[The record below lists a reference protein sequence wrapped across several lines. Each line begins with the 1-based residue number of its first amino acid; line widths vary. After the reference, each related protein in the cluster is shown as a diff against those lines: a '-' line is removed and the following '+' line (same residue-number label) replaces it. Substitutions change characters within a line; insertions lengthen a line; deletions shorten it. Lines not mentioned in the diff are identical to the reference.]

1 MSKVLF
7 LTGGSGLL
15 SVNWAIKLRS
25 QYRIILGLH
34 ERVLAIDQTISY
46 KLNLDE
52 VDEIVDF
59 LKVNNVFYAVNTAGL
74 TNVETCEI
82 NNELAYQINV
92 KIAENMA
99 IACSLV
105 GVKLVHIS
113 TDHLFSGDRSNLDE
127 TENPNPINVY
137 GKSKATAEQLVLKRN
152 PQALIIRTNFFGWGT
167 KYRASFS
174 DMIIK
179 SLRAK
184 KNITLYDDVFYCPI
198 LIETLVKIVEELVAK
213 KAKGI
218 FNVVGNT
225 RLSKYDF
232 GIKLSELFNL
242 DKRYISRGKY
252 LHSSNLVSRPLD
264 MSLSNK
270 KLKAFLGKDI
280 NTLDEQLLKL
290 LEQENSCIANE
301 IYNL

>member
-1 MSKVLF
+1 MSKVIF

-15 SVNWAIKLRS
+15 SVNWAITLRN
-25 QYRIILGLH
+25 QYGIILGLH
-34 ERVLAIDQTISY
+34 ERNISIDKTISF
-46 KLNLDE
+46 KLNLNE
-52 VDEIVDF
+52 VDEIINF
-59 LKVNNVFYAVNTAGL
+59 LKVNNVIYAVNTAGL
-74 TNVETCEI
+74 TNVEACEI

-92 KIAENMA
+92 KLAENMA
-99 IACSLV
+99 IACAFV

-113 TDHLFSGDRSNLDE
+113 TDHLFSGDKSDLNE
-127 TENPNPINVY
+127 TENTNPINVY
-137 GKSKATAEQLVLKRN
+137 GKSKAIAEQVVLKRN
-152 PQALIIRTNFFGWGT
+152 PDALIIRTNFFGWGT
-167 KYRASFS
+167 KYRSSFS

-184 KNITLYDDVFYCPI
+184 KNITLYDDVFFCPI
-198 LIETLVKIVEELVAK
+198 LIETLVMVVEELVAK

-232 GIKLSELFNL
+232 GIKLAELFNL

-280 NTLDEQLLKL
+280 ITLDEQLLKL
-290 LEQENSCIANE
+290 LEQENSCITNE

>member
-1 MSKVLF
+1 MPKVLF

-15 SVNWAIKLRS
+15 SVNWAITLRN
-25 QYRIILGLH
+25 QYSIILGLH
-34 ERVLAIDQTISY
+34 ERILSIDKTTSY
-46 KLNLDE
+46 KLNLNE
-52 VDEIVDF
+52 VDEIINF
-59 LKVNNVFYAVNTAGL
+59 LKVNNVLYAVNTAGL

-92 KIAENMA
+92 KLAENMA

-113 TDHLFSGDRSNLDE
+113 TDHLFSGDKSNLDE
-127 TENPNPINVY
+127 TENTNPINVY
-137 GKSKATAEQLVLKRN
+137 GKSKAIAEQVVLKRN
-152 PQALIIRTNFFGWGT
+152 PDALIIRTNFFGWGT
-167 KYRASFS
+167 KYRPSFS

-179 SLRAK
+179 ALRAK

-198 LIETLVKIVEELVAK
+198 LIETLVMVVEELVEK

-218 FNVVGNT
+218 FNAVGNT

-232 GIKLSELFNL
+232 GIKLTELFNL
-242 DKRYISRGKY
+242 DKSYISRGKY
-252 LHSSNLVSRPLD
+252 ALSNNKVPRPLD

-270 KLKAFLGKDI
+270 KLVSFLGKDI
-280 NTLDEQLLKL
+280 STLDKQMINLC
-290 LEQENSCIANE
+290 EQENLGISNE

>member
-15 SVNWAIKLRS
+15 SVNWAITLRN
-25 QYRIILGLH
+25 QYGIILGLH
-34 ERVLAIDQTISY
+34 DRNISIDKTISF
-46 KLNLDE
+46 KLNLNE
-52 VDEIVDF
+52 VDEIINF
-59 LKVNNVFYAVNTAGL
+59 LKVNNVLYAVNTAGL

-92 KIAENMA
+92 KLAENMA
-99 IACSLV
+99 IACSFV

-113 TDHLFSGDRSNLDE
+113 TDHLFSGDKSYLDE
-127 TENPNPINVY
+127 TENTNPINVY
-137 GKSKATAEQLVLKRN
+137 GKSKAIAEQVVLKSN
-152 PQALIIRTNFFGWGT
+152 PDALIIRTNFFGWGT
-167 KYRASFS
+167 KYRSSFS

-184 KNITLYDDVFYCPI
+184 KNITLYDDVFFCPI
-198 LIETLVKIVEELVAK
+198 LIETLVMVVEELVAK

-232 GIKLSELFNL
+232 GIKITELFNL

-252 LHSSNLVSRPLD
+252 LNSSNLVSRPLD

-290 LEQENSCIANE
+290 LEQENSCITNE